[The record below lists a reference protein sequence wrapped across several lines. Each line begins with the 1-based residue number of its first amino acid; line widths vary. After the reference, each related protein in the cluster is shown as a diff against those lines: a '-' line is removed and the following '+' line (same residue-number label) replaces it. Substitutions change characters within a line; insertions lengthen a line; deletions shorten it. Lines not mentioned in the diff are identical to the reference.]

1 MDGIKNVKTNKKLH
15 ILFLLYLQM
24 FIFIDITVI
33 IIIVIIII
41 MSSAGGTLFLKKC
54 KIWLAHFCNKENN
67 KNTEL
72 QSRIEDAEA
81 NVAVSK
87 DKIFNRPK
95 CTDYD
100 FIMNLMHLIYAVFTK
115 HQCSSRVQCAS
126 ATFFLLGHFYS
137 VYTFKHSHLWGC
149 S

>member
-1 MDGIKNVKTNKKLH
+1 MKNVQTNKKL
-15 ILFLLYLQM
+15 LFLLYLQM
-24 FIFIDITVI
+24 LIFIDITVI
-33 IIIVIIII
+33 IIIVLIII

-72 QSRIEDAEA
+72 QVTHIEDAEA

-87 DKIFNRPK
+87 DNIFNRPK

-115 HQCSSRVQCAS
+115 QLFFISPLLQCV
-126 ATFFLLGHFYS
+126 HI
-137 VYTFKHSHLWGC
+137 
-149 S
+149 